1 MQSLWLY
8 LHFPHLQLDSV
19 CHAIPSPQQRRVED
33 TSGQINTQHSLVI
46 LHHQTNCV
54 LQLNQAAID
63 AGIRTGMGLGTAAA
77 LDQHLQVLPYKSD
90 IEQKKLVEI
99 AEHLYLVTS
108 DICLFPPN
116 GLLLRIHNMLMLYG
130 GLNGYWRVVKN
141 QLKEFQVKYYYA
153 SGQSPYAARILART
167 AWNQVSDHLPM
178 LQHQIGI
185 RQLTDSELDKKTV
198 SKLARVG
205 IHSLADLMALPLKD
219 VAKRFDIDLVTYLG
233 RLSGEFHHPMDFY
246 HPQSKFQRYLELL
259 YEISHTDTLLSPI
272 KLLLTALEQ
281 FLKIRDLLTQK
292 IIFTFYQRDNKAL
305 TLEVGSAQGEY
316 QADKWVNLSILKLD
330 NLVLQAPIFAL
341 ELSTAET
348 QLRSPDKGD
357 LFSASKGTL
366 TYLQLISLLQA
377 KLGEEAISKVMLDDD
392 FRPEKVNKYVQP
404 QLETTPK
411 HISTYPL
418 RPSFMLQTPQPLTEK
433 VSIIHGPERISTGWW
448 DNQAI
453 TRDYFIARNQHGQ
466 WLWIYRTSNSLWFA
480 HGFFS

>member
-1 MQSLWLY
+1 MQPLWLY
-8 LHFPHLQLDSV
+8 LHFPHLQLDSL
-19 CHAIPSPQQRRVED
+19 CHGVPSSQKQPPAAPNEQV
-33 TSGQINTQHSLVI
+33 TSQHSLVI
-46 LHHQTNCV
+46 LHHQSNCV

-90 IEQKKLVEI
+90 VEQKKLVEI

-108 DICLFPPN
+108 DISLFPPN
-116 GLLLRIHNMLMLYG
+116 GLLLRIHNMLMLYN
-130 GLNGYWRVVKN
+130 GLTGYWRVLKN
-141 QLKEFQVKYYYA
+141 QLKDFQVTYYYA

-167 AWNQVSDHLPM
+167 AWNQISDHLPM

-198 SKLARVG
+198 NKLARVG

-259 YEISHTDTLLSPI
+259 YEISHTDTLLSPM
-272 KLLLTALEQ
+272 KQLLAALEQ

-292 IIFTFYQRDNKAL
+292 IIFTLYQRDNKAL

-316 QADKWVNLSILKLD
+316 QAAKWASLTTLKLD
-330 NLVLQAPIFAL
+330 HLTLQAPIFAL
-341 ELSTAET
+341 ELSAPES
-348 QLRSPDKGD
+348 QLRSPDKAD

-366 TYLQLISLLQA
+366 SYLQLISLLQA
-377 KLGEEAISKVMLDDD
+377 KLGEEAISQVILDDD
-392 FRPEKVNKYVQP
+392 FRPEKVNKYVPP
-404 QLETTPK
+404 QLEVTPK
-411 HISTYPL
+411 QISTNPL
-418 RPSFMLQTPQPLTEK
+418 RPSFILQTPQPLAEK

-448 DNQAI
+448 DNQQI